1 MADRV
6 NNPHPRAPIS
16 DRLSVEEYRALMGRS
31 STGPAGTRK
40 ARTTRNRF
48 KAIVDAKRALQGS
61 KEEKSFSTLPL
72 VFSLPF
78 LPPSV
83 NALFH
88 SVTDNATGRPKRVLT
103 AKARRIRDAI
113 GQFVSGDLSTEAIYE
128 LHITV
133 EMSLVTKAGNI
144 RKVDVTNRVK
154 FIEDCISRCLG
165 IDDSQFFR
173 VVLNK
178 LHADHER
185 TVVKVLPYTPQ
196 QNAA

>member
-1 MADRV
+1 MSERSKK
-6 NNPHPRAPIS
+6 PHPRAPIS
-16 DRLSVEEYRALMGRS
+16 DRLSVEEYRALMGRT
-31 STGPAGTRK
+31 STGPKGKRPNTK
-40 ARTTRNRF
+40 RNRF
-48 KAIVDAKRALQGS
+48 KTIAQVKQQAATGGDAKI
-61 KEEKSFSTLPL
+61 STLPL
-72 VFSLPF
+72 VFNLPF

-88 SVTDNATGRPKRVLT
+88 SVTDRETGRLKRVLT
-103 AKARRIRDAI
+103 TKARKTRDAI
-113 GQFVSGDLSTEAIYE
+113 SHFVKGVLADGALYE
-128 LHITV
+128 LHITI

-154 FIEDCISRCLG
+154 FLEDCIASCLG

-196 QNAA
+196 KNAA